1 MGLQLKDGTAGCQKG
16 LENWAEGSVLK
27 LSNALKVPQHMTQR
41 QEGKAHYSL
50 GKYLHY
56 WPHRG

>member
-1 MGLQLKDGTAGCQKG
+1 MGFWLKDKTTGCQKG

-27 LSNALKVPQHMTQR
+27 LSTAPKVPQHMTQR
-41 QEGKAHYSL
+41 QEEKAHYSL

-56 WPHRG
+56 RAD